1 MKSFISGIESTSKK
15 FVLIPGLELTAVV
28 LSVTER
34 VTNSCVKVRFWT
46 DIQKVLAYIRNNSK
60 RFRMF
65 VANRVN
71 QIQQNTNVE
80 QWSYVSSKK
89 NPADDAW

>member
-34 VTNSCVKVRFWT
+34 VTNSCVKERFWT
-46 DIQKVLAYIRNNSK
+46 DIEKVLAYIRNNSK

>member
-34 VTNSCVKVRFWT
+34 VTNSCVKERFWA
-46 DIQKVLAYIRNNSK
+46 DIQKVLGYIRNNSK

>member
-80 QWSYVSSKK
+80 Q
-89 NPADDAW
+89 

>member
-34 VTNSCVKVRFWT
+34 FRNSCVKERFWT

-65 VANRVN
+65 VANHVN
-71 QIQQNTNVE
+71 QIQQNTIVE
-80 QWSYVSSKK
+80 Q
-89 NPADDAW
+89 

>member
-1 MKSFISGIESTSKK
+1 MKSFISGIESISKK

-34 VTNSCVKVRFWT
+34 VTNSCVKERFWT

-80 QWSYVSSKK
+80 Q
-89 NPADDAW
+89 

>member
-15 FVLIPGLELTAVV
+15 FVLILGLELTAVV

-34 VTNSCVKVRFWT
+34 VTNSCVKERFWT

-80 QWSYVSSKK
+80 Q
-89 NPADDAW
+89 

>member
-34 VTNSCVKVRFWT
+34 FTNSCVKERFWT
-46 DIQKVLAYIRNNSK
+46 NIQKVLAYIRNNSK

-71 QIQQNTNVE
+71 QIQQNTIVE
-80 QWSYVSSKK
+80 Q
-89 NPADDAW
+89 